1 MYHPTRVHGLLTVN
15 NTATTSRGRFMER
28 LTVVMTMMTTV
39 VMMVMVMVMAM
50 IIY

>member
-28 LTVVMTMMTTV
+28 LTVVMTMMTV
-39 VMMVMVMVMAM
+39 VMMVMVMMMAM